1 MIKAEEA
8 AKMSVGEVAG
18 MVATLPADKLE
29 CITRYIRILI
39 RLKEPN
45 SNPEAE
51 ALNNS
56 LQARLDSGEL
66 TLPEAGEIM
75 GQIEAALDK
84 GAEE

>member
-1 MIKAEEA
+1 MYKATEA
-8 AKMSVGEVAG
+8 AKMSGAEFAG
-18 MVATLPADKLE
+18 MAAALPAEKLE
-29 CITRYIRILI
+29 SVGRYMKILV
-39 RLKEPN
+39 RLKEPG

-66 TLPEAGEIM
+66 TLPEAGELM
-75 GQIEAALDK
+75 AQIEAALDK

>member
-1 MIKAEEA
+1 MIKAAEA
-8 AKMSVGEVAG
+8 AKMSAAEVAG

-56 LQARLDSGEL
+56 LQARLDSREL

-75 GQIEAALDK
+75 GQSEAALDK